1 LLTESPT
8 SPILLQVCQWIYNTH
23 FSTSIRESVWVFPII
38 ESMHVLATTVLVGTI
53 AIFDFRLLGIVMKRE
68 PVSAVARQV
77 LPWTWVGFAI
87 MFATGLLLSVAE
99 AATNYYNLAFRIKL
113 VLLVLV
119 GLNPL
124 IFHLSVYRKVASWD
138 NAVITPRRA
147 RVAATCSLL
156 LWAGIIVAGRMIAY
170 LDKP

>member
-1 LLTESPT
+1 
-8 SPILLQVCQWIYNTH
+8 
-23 FSTSIRESVWVFPII
+23 
-38 ESMHVLATTVLVGTI
+38 
-53 AIFDFRLLGIVMKRE
+53 
-68 PVSAVARQV
+68 V
-77 LPWTWVGFAI
+77 LPWTWVGVAI

-113 VLLVLV
+113 ILLLLV

-156 LWAGIIVAGRMIAY
+156 LWAGIIIAGRMIAY
-170 LDKP
+170 LEKP